1 MGWVIKYHKDAKRFL
16 KKLDENRRNLILNK
30 LNELK
35 DCFQEGVIPVR
46 RLDIRKLK
54 GKWEGFLR
62 LRVGDFRVIFR
73 VDVSRKTILVYHIHF
88 RGKVY

>member
-35 DCFQEGVIPVR
+35 DCLQEGIIPVR

-62 LRVGDFRVIFR
+62 LRV
-73 VDVSRKTILVYHIHF
+73 
-88 RGKVY
+88 